1 MSGSLLDSLSSYLN
15 PEAVREAS
23 ARFGESE
30 TRVARGL
37 SAGGATILAGLVG
50 KAAGPGGLGGVFD
63 LLTSNVND
71 GSALDDVP
79 GLLAGRTGS
88 TALSDLAGTFLT
100 SLFGGHKDHVHGVL
114 AQNTGLP
121 VGTIARMLPALAP
134 VIMGILGRQ
143 ARSRN
148 LGAAGLAD
156 MLLSQKESIIRAA
169 PGDITRMLG
178 LAELPSM
185 PRRVDEP
192 VKSRPS
198 WLLPV
203 AAAAIVLLGLAWF
216 LGRDQNLGDTVR
228 GAQEDVAGAMSEV
241 GAAAENTMNDI
252 GASIRR
258 TLPGG
263 VEINVPATGLE
274 ARLIEFIESPT
285 AVDETTWFEF
295 DRLTFETGSARLT
308 PQSDSQ
314 IATLAQVL
322 QAYPDVK
329 VKIGG
334 YTDNTGDEAANMAL
348 SQERADAVRNALIGQ
363 GVDAERVA
371 AEGYGSQ
378 HPAATNDTEEGRQQN
393 RRIAL
398 RVTEK

>member
-1 MSGSLLDSLSSYLN
+1 MAGSLLDSLSSYIN
-15 PEAVREAS
+15 PEAVREAA

-30 TRVARGL
+30 TRIGRGL
-37 SAGGATILAGLVG
+37 SAAGATMLAGLVG
-50 KAAGPGGLGGVFD
+50 KAASPGGLGGIFD
-63 LLTSNVND
+63 LLTSNAND
-71 GSALDDVP
+71 GSVLDDVP

-100 SLFGGHKDHVHGVL
+100 SIFGGHQDHVHGTL

-134 VIMGILGRQ
+134 VVMGILGRQ
-143 ARSRN
+143 VRSRN

-156 MLLSQKESIIRAA
+156 MLLAQREGIIRAA
-169 PGDITRMLG
+169 PGDITKLLG
-178 LAELPSM
+178 LSGLPSM
-185 PRRVDEP
+185 PRRVEEP
-192 VKSRPS
+192 VRSRPS

-216 LGRDQNLGDTVR
+216 LGRDQNVGDTVR
-228 GAQEDVAGAMSEV
+228 GAQDDIAGAMSEM
-241 GAAAENTMNDI
+241 GAATENTMNDI

-263 VEINVPATGLE
+263 VEITVPASGLE
-274 ARLIEFIESPT
+274 ARLIEFIESP
-285 AVDETTWFEF
+285 AAADETTWFEF
-295 DRLTFETGSARLT
+295 DRLTFETGSARIT
-308 PQSDSQ
+308 PESDSQ
-314 IATLAQVL
+314 IATLAEVL
-322 QAYPDVK
+322 KAFPDVK

-334 YTDNTGDEAANMAL
+334 YTDNTGNEAANMTL
-348 SQERADAVRNALIGQ
+348 SQQRADAVRNALVGQ
-363 GVDAERVA
+363 GVDPDRIE

-378 HPAATNDTEEGRQQN
+378 HPVASNDTEEGREQN